1 MMPNRISVSDHYAG
15 ACACRAF
22 TAGERHKERGKR
34 RPLGGSVVVATEHSL
49 LTEHSCALA
58 DSATTNS
65 PINFFVE

>member
-1 MMPNRISVSDHYAG
+1 MPNRISVSDHYAG

-34 RPLGGSVVVATEHSL
+34 RPLGGSVVVATEHS
-49 LTEHSCALA
+49 CALA